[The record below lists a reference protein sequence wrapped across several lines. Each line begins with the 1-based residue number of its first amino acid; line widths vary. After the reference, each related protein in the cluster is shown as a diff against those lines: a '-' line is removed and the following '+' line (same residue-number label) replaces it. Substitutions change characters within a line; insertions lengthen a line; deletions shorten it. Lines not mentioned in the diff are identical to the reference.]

1 MSLGCA
7 HDLRLWKE
15 WILLEDPNTCIP
27 ALGLCQRKALSNGV
41 PRAFQLGISVKLIK
55 VALPQLHLQHCR
67 YVGAAACEDPS
78 DGRGATLCWS
88 EQHWRGEVHVKGVQL
103 LSVGWI
109 NLTYWQPTVFC
120 NVSESLV
127 NHHWSKTNSSA
138 QPVLRYFKV
147 KWLKTG
153 CTYNSL
159 SVLATWHFFAGLSR
173 GHQRNGEAQLLRL
186 QWRLLSLVQA
196 VVVTGGSKK
205 GRRIQPSIK
214 RHESICCSLLLVW
227 CSVNVE
233 DCSFWSGPMLYC
245 NSCTVK
251 CLEGWYTS
259 TMKSFL
265 ALPFHKFPWPAS
277 ALTSQARLVNPQAAL
292 AGRHVKSW
300 NLQDFGLKWSF
311 TPILCSFWKTIIKK
325 HKEAL
330 IESSEHWPHK
340 KLLLQSQI
348 LALFVGRTWNSL
360 AVSWLNLSGVLFGLS
375 SHL

>member
-103 LSVGWI
+103 SSVGWI

-214 RHESICCSLLLVW
+214 RHESICCIGIAIPQISMT
-227 CSVNVE
+227 SVGSHIPGPFGE
-233 DCSFWSGPMLYC
+233 PSGGF
-245 NSCTVK
+245 
-251 CLEGWYTS
+251 GW
-259 TMKSFL
+259 
-265 ALPFHKFPWPAS
+265 
-277 ALTSQARLVNPQAAL
+277 
-292 AGRHVKSW
+292 
-300 NLQDFGLKWSF
+300 
-311 TPILCSFWKTIIKK
+311 
-325 HKEAL
+325 
-330 IESSEHWPHK
+330 
-340 KLLLQSQI
+340 
-348 LALFVGRTWNSL
+348 
-360 AVSWLNLSGVLFGLS
+360 
-375 SHL
+375 